1 MESDKIYNVTVEES
15 GNIAVTVST
24 IATVEVS
31 ENAVNVGGG
40 AEVYKGLVGED
51 VQFRTI
57 TSNNTNITVTETS
70 EQISFDMPETLNV
83 NINGNTT
90 GTHFGDVVG
99 GDMSV
104 NDITSTGVM
113 TTGNVVPSIDNHFT
127 LGTPDKVWKDIYLG
141 DASLYIDG
149 HKVLGSDPSGDI
161 DITTDP
167 GQNLNVQS
175 GGDLYFNPLSGT
187 MNIDATTLNLGPQG
201 LGTATAYVHGTLDAI
216 VLEVGTTD
224 ITDGI
229 IDFTGTNQNGTI
241 RTNGAAY
248 LFAETGN
255 MYVGSLSDYT
265 QITGSTVT
273 ANTFV
278 GNLQGEVSTLQNHTT
293 DNLNEGN
300 ANLYYTDARV
310 DARIPTVVSAFTNDS
325 GYITSASLNGY
336 ATEQYVD
343 AGIQDLINLAPGAL
357 DTLGEIADAIGDD
370 PNFST
375 TITNQIASKLNT
387 TDFTSTADT
396 WLGTKSTTNL
406 AEGTNLYYTD
416 TRFDNRLALKSTTD
430 IAEGVN
436 LYYTDGR
443 VNAVFDTKTT
453 DDLDEGATNLYYTEA
468 KVDANFATK
477 TTDDLTEG
485 TNEYYT
491 DTKVRNAISL
501 NTTNN
506 SELSYDPLTGV
517 FSYVSPTTVTAANAV
532 EIYVRN
538 QTGATLSKGDA
549 VYISGHSG
557 TDVLVEQAQNDVAG
571 EYPAIGLVSGA
582 INNNSNGYVTVQG
595 ELAGV
600 DTTAFNVGDVLYL
613 SELPGVLTNV
623 RPADSTKA
631 VQNIGKVARSHSS
644 GIIIISGSG
653 RANDVPN
660 LDHLEVFIGDT
671 VGYQKRQL
679 ELTDLSDV
687 NNFNPQAG
695 DVLTWDAVNL
705 QYIPQSV
712 SGSGGGAGY
721 TEGIVDSHLNISTAT
736 SGQLLSWNG
745 TDYDWVNDRVELT
758 DLSVTQ
764 NSAGV
769 AGLSYDNTTGVF
781 TYTPPDVSDYIAL
794 TDISITSNPA
804 GSPALSYD
812 NTTGVFT
819 YTPADISDFITL
831 ADISVSTQA
840 NSGSGALSYDI
851 NTGIFTYTPP
861 DLTGYLTIETDT
873 LQSVTNRGAATTN
886 TCIVPFYYQDQAAF
900 PNPTTYHGAMAH
912 SHVDGAMYF
921 AHAAGWV
928 ELSNKADVDT
938 ALGDI
943 DTALTTILGS

>member
-1 MESDKIYNVTVEES
+1 MDNYTVTVEET
-15 GNIAVTVST
+15 GNITVQVST
-24 IATVEVS
+24 VATVEVA
-31 ENAVNVGGG
+31 NNPVNLGTG
-40 AEVYKGLVGED
+40 AEVFAGVVGD
-51 VQFRTI
+51 ALTFKTI
-57 TSNNTNITVTETS
+57 SSTDTNITITETATD
-70 EQISFDMPETLNV
+70 ITLDMPETLNV

-90 GTHFGDVVG
+90 GTHFGNVVG
-99 GDMSV
+99 GDISV
-104 NDITSTGVM
+104 NNITTTGV
-113 TTGNVVPSIDNHFT
+113 TTSGNIIPSADNT
-127 LGTPDKVWKDIYLG
+127 YDLGSDDYKWRSLFLSG
-141 DASLYIDG
+141 GSLYIDG
-149 HKVLGSDPSGDI
+149 HKVIGSDETGQI

-167 GQNLNVQS
+167 DQNLNIQA
-175 GGDLYFNPLSGT
+175 GGDIIMASDYGNTFFNDSNVFFGPATGGGT
-187 MNIDATTLNLGPQG
+187 TN
-201 LGTATAYVHGTLDAI
+201 VRGTLDVTGHI
-216 VLEVGTTD
+216 EVGTTD
-224 ITDGI
+224 IYDGI
-229 IDFTGTNQNGTI
+229 IDFTGENQNGTI

-255 MYVGSLSDYT
+255 MYVGSFSDYT

-273 ANTFV
+273 ASIFNGT
-278 GNLQGEVSTLQNHTT
+278 LQGEVSTLENHTT

-387 TDFTSTADT
+387 TDFTTTADT

-416 TRFDNRLALKSTTD
+416 TRFDNRLALKSTSD

-468 KVDANFATK
+468 RVDANFAAK

-501 NTTNN
+501 TTTNN

-538 QTGATLSKGDA
+538 QTGATLAKGDA

-557 TDVLVEQAQNDVAG
+557 TDVLVERAQNDVAG

-613 SELPGVLTNV
+613 SELPGQITNV

-679 ELTDLSDV
+679 ELSDLSDV

-900 PNPTTYHGAMAH
+900 PNATTYHGAMAH
-912 SHVDGAMYF
+912 SHTDGAMYF